1 MHLEDIL
8 NDINTIIEAYESGK
22 YMSSE
27 NLRKMLRELSAKYH
41 YLTINNIDAYQRW
54 NNAIYNREEK
64 VSVASAKVKAD
75 EEVPELR
82 ITRKILQAVDHVIW
96 SMRSEL
102 SIIKK
107 D

>member
-8 NDINTIIEAYESGK
+8 NKVNTIIEAYESGK

-27 NLRKMLRELSAKYH
+27 NLRKMLRQLSANYH
-41 YLTINNIDAYQRW
+41 YLTLTNIDAYQRW
-54 NNAIYNREEK
+54 NSTVYNREDGI
-64 VSVASAKVKAD
+64 SVASAKVKAD